1 MYHNVKFIW
10 TVLNRLANFLA
21 TQTMFSSPKTWA
33 RQVNVV
39 EQLAHLLLH
48 ERKHFYDIANIP
60 LLILWGIWVTKIWA
74 MSAILEVR
82 NILGHKADIKKKKF
96 MHYEARSVKW
106 CQTPWQAHYLEFGQ
120 KACLCGRI
128 FEWVILGLVQVWP
141 KLHIQMNKYLIFVSA
156 NIYIYLFILYTAS
169 ISNNFCNS

>member
-39 EQLAHLLLH
+39 EQLARFTPTR
-48 ERKHFYDIANIP
+48 EKAF
-60 LLILWGIWVTKIWA
+60 LWYSQYTFINFVRNMGCED
-74 MSAILEVR
+74 MGHEVR
-82 NILGHKADIKKKKF
+82 NILGHKAHIKKKKF

-120 KACLCGRI
+120 KACLCGQT
-128 FEWVILGLVQVWP
+128 F
-141 KLHIQMNKYLIFVSA
+141 
-156 NIYIYLFILYTAS
+156 
-169 ISNNFCNS
+169 